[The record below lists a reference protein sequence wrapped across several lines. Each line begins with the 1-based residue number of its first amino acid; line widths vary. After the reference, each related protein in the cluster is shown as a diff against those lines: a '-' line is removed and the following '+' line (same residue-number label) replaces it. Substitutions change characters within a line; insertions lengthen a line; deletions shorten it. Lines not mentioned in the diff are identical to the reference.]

1 MELSWFYVNI
11 KLIKKGGVGA
21 VQSQSYTVD
30 RQMKRYNVP
39 RICFINKLDRLGASH
54 INVLSQVRQKLNLNA
69 ALIQIPIGMENNL
82 EGVIDIIER
91 KAYYFEGKNGEFL
104 VEKEIPQSYIEEVEE
119 KRTVTFFF
127 KKTKTLI
134 EKVADVDE
142 VLQDFFLEEKPI
154 TTEDLQNAIRRQ
166 TILNKFVPVCCGSAK
181 KNTGIQL
188 LLDNVIRFLPS
199 PSEV

>member
-119 KRTVTFFF
+119 KRTVAFFF
-127 KKTKTLI
+127 KKK
-134 EKVADVDE
+134 
-142 VLQDFFLEEKPI
+142 QRP
-154 TTEDLQNAIRRQ
+154 
-166 TILNKFVPVCCGSAK
+166 
-181 KNTGIQL
+181 
-188 LLDNVIRFLPS
+188 
-199 PSEV
+199 

>member
-1 MELSWFYVNI
+1 
-11 KLIKKGGVGA
+11 
-21 VQSQSYTVD
+21 
-30 RQMKRYNVP
+30 MKRYNVP

-127 KKTKTLI
+127 
-134 EKVADVDE
+134 
-142 VLQDFFLEEKPI
+142 
-154 TTEDLQNAIRRQ
+154 
-166 TILNKFVPVCCGSAK
+166 
-181 KNTGIQL
+181 
-188 LLDNVIRFLPS
+188 
-199 PSEV
+199 

>member
-127 KKTKTLI
+127 
-134 EKVADVDE
+134 
-142 VLQDFFLEEKPI
+142 
-154 TTEDLQNAIRRQ
+154 
-166 TILNKFVPVCCGSAK
+166 
-181 KNTGIQL
+181 
-188 LLDNVIRFLPS
+188 
-199 PSEV
+199 

>member
-127 KKTKTLI
+127 KKNK
-134 EKVADVDE
+134 
-142 VLQDFFLEEKPI
+142 
-154 TTEDLQNAIRRQ
+154 DLNRKSSR
-166 TILNKFVPVCCGSAK
+166 C
-181 KNTGIQL
+181 
-188 LLDNVIRFLPS
+188 
-199 PSEV
+199 